1 MKDIQ
6 EIQIQLVFVFS
17 VVVINFSMILI
28 LVTLIKSLNEI
39 VQENTTLLMN
49 VRENLNKLE
58 GKKYISPLR
67 KKKVKNQVKKK
78 VYNPQKDESKLLD
91 DKVDIYNFE

>member
-6 EIQIQLVFVFS
+6 EIQLVFVFLGGL
-17 VVVINFSMILI
+17 INFTMILI
-28 LVTLIKSLNEI
+28 LATLIKSLNEI